1 MRNSLLFTKLFAMVT
16 LFALC
21 AAKCGPETSST
32 PANAETPTSVSQE
45 TANTTAEKPSAIPP
59 QAQPEQG
66 TMTVKPTD
74 GGSVKAADRTAKTP
88 PSNTDKASEGIPK
101 EIPIGAAPDQQNTEK
116 MKAEQE
122 KLRKKEEGK
131 KN

>member
-1 MRNSLLFTKLFAMVT
+1 MVT

-21 AAKCGPETSST
+21 AAKCGSDASST
-32 PANAETPTSVSQE
+32 PANANTPTPASQE
-45 TANTTAEKPSAIPP
+45 TSNTSAEKPTAISP
-59 QAQPEQG
+59 QTQPEQG
-66 TMTVKPTD
+66 NMNVKPTD
-74 GGSVKAADRTAKTP
+74 GGSVTPAARTAKTP
-88 PSNTDKASEGIPK
+88 PSNMDKASEGKPK
-101 EIPIGAAPDQQNTEK
+101 EIPLGAAPDQQNTEK